1 MVFAMSKSNLVAF
14 RIPSELQ
21 DEFNRSVLASGGDK
35 TSWLVDAIRMKLG
48 QPEKSIDS
56 RMLGLV
62 ERMEKAAASL
72 IAGKPNIPPK
82 PYNETAVIK
91 IIADTIQQGF
101 DNGRVIAERINEAG
115 YQTKA
120 GKAWDKD
127 IYSAWK
133 RQGSNAEKLK
143 AVIDCKVSVNRP
155 GFPGEYFICE
165 LRLPDH
171 RFRWKHN
178 KLFLLLPEEY
188 GPAFPAIV
196 DCYTSP
202 PT

>member
-1 MVFAMSKSNLVAF
+1 MVFAMSKSNLLAF

-143 AVIDCKVSVNRP
+143 AVIDCKVSV
-155 GFPGEYFICE
+155 
-165 LRLPDH
+165 
-171 RFRWKHN
+171 
-178 KLFLLLPEEY
+178 
-188 GPAFPAIV
+188 
-196 DCYTSP
+196 
-202 PT
+202 

>member
-1 MVFAMSKSNLVAF
+1 MVFAMSKSNLIAF

-115 YQTKA
+115 YQTK
-120 GKAWDKD
+120 
-127 IYSAWK
+127 
-133 RQGSNAEKLK
+133 
-143 AVIDCKVSVNRP
+143 
-155 GFPGEYFICE
+155 
-165 LRLPDH
+165 
-171 RFRWKHN
+171 
-178 KLFLLLPEEY
+178 
-188 GPAFPAIV
+188 
-196 DCYTSP
+196 
-202 PT
+202 

>member
-72 IAGKPNIPPK
+72 IAGKLKNWSQK
-82 PYNETAVIK
+82 
-91 IIADTIQQGF
+91 
-101 DNGRVIAERINEAG
+101 G
-115 YQTKA
+115 YT
-120 GKAWDKD
+120 
-127 IYSAWK
+127 
-133 RQGSNAEKLK
+133 
-143 AVIDCKVSVNRP
+143 
-155 GFPGEYFICE
+155 GE
-165 LRLPDH
+165 LPHDGQ
-171 RFRWKHN
+171 K
-178 KLFLLLPEEY
+178 
-188 GPAFPAIV
+188 
-196 DCYTSP
+196 S
-202 PT
+202 

>member
-1 MVFAMSKSNLVAF
+1 MVFAMSKSNLIAF

-120 GKAWDKD
+120 GKAWD
-127 IYSAWK
+127 IAEC
-133 RQGSNAEKLK
+133 RALIVVVLQG
-143 AVIDCKVSVNRP
+143 
-155 GFPGEYFICE
+155 
-165 LRLPDH
+165 LRNQALAYPENTY
-171 RFRWKHN
+171 WP
-178 KLFLLLPEEY
+178 LLR
-188 GPAFPAIV
+188 
-196 DCYTSP
+196 C
-202 PT
+202 

>member
-1 MVFAMSKSNLVAF
+1 MSKSNLIAF

-120 GKAWDKD
+120 GKAW
-127 IYSAWK
+127 
-133 RQGSNAEKLK
+133 
-143 AVIDCKVSVNRP
+143 VNRP
-155 GFPGEYFICE
+155 GFPGECFICE

-178 KLFLLLPEEY
+178 KLFLLLPVGY